1 MPTTTSSVQR
11 TLNRLRKRLRKASR
25 KNLILLAVASL
36 LVLGLVT
43 YATVGTFVYLHTKN
57 DLQGQNDQLSQ
68 DNSDLQSKVNDL
80 QSQNDDLNQ
89 QVQDLQSQ
97 IDDLQSQLDSASSVS
112 TISIPSVTD
121 VCGQIPSITSSQQTL
136 NNWFACRTNWYH
148 KYLPG
153 QPIP

>member
-1 MPTTTSSVQR
+1 MKLGNYAPR
-11 TLNRLRKRLRKASR
+11 LKKKLRKMGR
-25 KNLILLAVASL
+25 KNLVILSVAIFLAA
-36 LVLGLVT
+36 GLII
-43 YATVGTFVYLHTKN
+43 YSTVGTFAYVHTKN

-68 DNSDLQSKVNDL
+68 DNSDLQSKVDDL

-97 IDDLQSQLDSASSVS
+97 IDDLQSQLDSGSSAS

-121 VCGQIPSITSSQQTL
+121 VCGQIPPITASQQTL